1 MSMFDRTFKKAMIVS
16 KPKPE
21 LVNQDISV
29 DVDLRADRFWVC
41 DDAGDDAQVR
51 LEENGDVYLCYT
63 RRNRSVIES
72 KKIPWNVFVVKFRQF
87 VDLL

>member
-1 MSMFDRTFKKAMIVS
+1 MSMSDRTFKKAMIVS